1 MVAEPRTPHSALL
14 EARLAGRDVA
24 APGRGLG
31 ARLTSA
37 PALAAML
44 LAVILL
50 AIGPLQELDLF
61 LARRWLYRWEPSLLP
76 FAQNVLDRLA
86 SQIVCVPILAAVAVV
101 LARRRRSWRPLVIAG
116 IAELSFAL
124 GVGAMKVFFA
134 RGVTYRRDPGF
145 FEAGLFEHGTT
156 GISFPSGHASE
167 SVLIYGTAVYLIARY
182 SGASQ
187 RVVRVLQWSVAVV
200 ATISVATSFLIG
212 WHWLTDLVGGVIA
225 GGLFLRLIIDGD
237 ARLHR
242 RADEAELTT
251 MLSSPS
257 S

>member
-24 APGRGLG
+24 APGRGLA

-86 SQIVCVPILAAVAVV
+86 SQIVCVPILAALAVV

-156 GISFPSGHASE
+156 GSASLGPRLRVGAHLRHRGSPIALQRCLPACGARAAVERRGGRDHLRGHVVPHRLALAHRPRRRSARRR
-167 SVLIYGTAVYLIARY
+167 AVPAP
-182 SGASQ
+182 
-187 RVVRVLQWSVAVV
+187 
-200 ATISVATSFLIG
+200 
-212 WHWLTDLVGGVIA
+212 D
-225 GGLFLRLIIDGD
+225 
-237 ARLHR
+237 HR
-242 RADEAELTT
+242 RRCPPCTDGRTR
-251 MLSSPS
+251 PS
-257 S
+257 